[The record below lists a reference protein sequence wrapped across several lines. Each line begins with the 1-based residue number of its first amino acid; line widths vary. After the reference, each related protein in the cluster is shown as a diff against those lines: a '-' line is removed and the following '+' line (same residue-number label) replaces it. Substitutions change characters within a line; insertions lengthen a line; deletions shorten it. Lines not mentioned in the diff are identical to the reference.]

1 MTESGPDTTSPC
13 IFPFI
18 VGGITYN
25 EFADFSDMHDDDY
38 YDYYSYNAKNGK
50 WCSTQVRCSSN
61 FPGVLFATSTGWTKK
76 KGVLKNLK
84 SIRKGKNWCDSENS
98 ALMLQDRHQTCQN

>member
-25 EFADFSDMHDDDY
+25 ECADFSDMHDDDY

-50 WCSTQVRCSSN
+50 WCSTQVR
-61 FPGVLFATSTGWTKK
+61 
-76 KGVLKNLK
+76 
-84 SIRKGKNWCDSENS
+84 
-98 ALMLQDRHQTCQN
+98 